1 MIFSCFQSQTVNVKS
16 GLLPTVAIRVPERL
30 KSANA
35 YACSVPP
42 GNKTKQ
48 SVSHHIVR
56 DQQNIPIYQS
66 YQLLGF
72 INGTYN
78 LEIRI
83 LKIQINKKKGK

>member
-42 GNKTKQ
+42 GHKAKQ
-48 SVSHHIVR
+48 SISHHIVR
-56 DQQNIPIYQS
+56 DQENIPVYQS
-66 YQLLGF
+66 YQLLGLMAH
-72 INGTYN
+72 T
-78 LEIRI
+78 I
-83 LKIQINKKKGK
+83 LK